1 MAKYKKVAVGG
12 SFDAFHKGHELL
24 LNKAFSIA
32 KKVLIGITSDEI
44 ASKKPHKVE
53 PLEYR
58 VSQVEEWIKRNYP
71 DVEYEIYVIN
81 DRFGPAANLKDLEA
95 IVVSPETYYVALR
108 LNEHRVTHGLK
119 KLDIIMIGYV
129 LAQDLFPI
137 SSTRIRQGEI
147 DREGKR
153 LTPLRIGIGSSNKAK
168 VKPVVS
174 FLRTLFSNID
184 LEIEAVKVNSEV
196 PEQPF
201 NDETYLGAYNRAKK
215 ALEEVNGDYGVGI
228 ESGIFEHNI
237 GNKKRYLVYQVA
249 CVYDK
254 YGNASFGISKG
265 FELSDWMLERIKSG
279 ETLGDIAREISG
291 RADINENEGIVGFL
305 SKNIITRYD
314 LSYDAVK
321 SAFVPRLSPE
331 YYGYKF
337 VSSILPEI

>member
-1 MAKYKKVAVGG
+1 MAKYAKVAVGG
-12 SFDAFHKGHELL
+12 SFDAFHRGHEFL

-32 KKVLIGITSDEI
+32 KKVLIGITSDEM

-58 VSQVEEWIKRNYP
+58 ILQVEEWIKKNYP
-71 DVEYEIYVIN
+71 DVEYEIHVIN

-95 IVVSPETYYVALR
+95 IVVSPETYHIALR
-108 LNEHRVTHGLK
+108 LNEHRAALGLK
-119 KLDIIMIGYV
+119 RLDIVMIGYV

-147 DREGKR
+147 DREGRR
-153 LTPLRIGIGSSNKAK
+153 LTSLKIGIGSSNKAK

-174 FLRTLFSNID
+174 FLRTLFSNVN
-184 LEIEAVKVNSEV
+184 LEIEAIKVDSEV
-196 PEQPF
+196 SEQPF

-215 ALEEVNGDYGVGI
+215 ALEEINGDYGIGI
-228 ESGIFEHNI
+228 ESGIFEHKIN
-237 GNKKRYLVYQVA
+237 GKGRYLVYQVA
-249 CVYDK
+249 CVFDK

-265 FELSDWMLERIKSG
+265 FELSEWMLERIKSG

-291 RADINENEGIVGFL
+291 RRDINENEGIVGFL
-305 SKNIITRYD
+305 SKNIVTRYD

-331 YYGYKF
+331 YYGYNF
-337 VSSILPEI
+337 VSSVLRDI